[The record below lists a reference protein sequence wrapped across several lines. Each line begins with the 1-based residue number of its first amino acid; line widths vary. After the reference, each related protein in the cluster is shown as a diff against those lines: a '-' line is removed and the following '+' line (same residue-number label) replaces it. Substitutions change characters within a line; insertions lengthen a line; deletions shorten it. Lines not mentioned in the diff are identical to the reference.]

1 MTFTESNT
9 VESMLIDL
17 LSGRPP
23 TAGPL
28 TRDGQ
33 APYVTA
39 GRSRRGVGW
48 HYVAPAFLPRQPQDV
63 MIEDYVRAALIRLN
77 PGIAAQPE
85 RADEVIHRLRAIV
98 LAVRADGLIRA
109 NEEFTAWLRGDR
121 SMPFGPN
128 HEHVTV
134 RLIDFADLDA
144 NQYVATTQLT
154 FRAGPAERRVDIAL
168 FVNGFPLVIVEAKTP
183 VRAAVSWFDGAKQI
197 HDDYERFTPELFA
210 PNVFCVASEGKE
222 LRYGAIQMPL
232 ELWGPWRAGK
242 EVQLL
247 GEVELLGEGERERQK
262 KKFNFSEKVELLDE
276 GERGR
281 EKQKFNFSE
290 KVELLPLGAV
300 QRAAAAL
307 LRPNVVLDLLANFTI
322 FATDKKKRRLKIVAR
337 YQQVEAANQIV
348 QRVLAGAPRKGLIWH
363 FQGSGK
369 SLLMVF
375 AAQKLRM
382 QAALRNPTVLIV
394 VDRIDLDAQISATFH
409 ASDIPNLVKAE
420 SRAELERL
428 LHQDTRKIIITT
440 IFKFAEAGGVLNQR
454 DNIVV
459 LVDEAHRTQE
469 GDLGMKMRAALPNAF
484 LFGLTGTPIN
494 QRDRNTFYA
503 FGAMED
509 SRGYMSRY
517 GFEESIRDGATLPL
531 HFEPRL
537 IELHIDKQAID
548 DAYAELTGEL
558 SDLDRETLARA
569 AARMA
574 VLVKAPQRVEAICA
588 DIARHYQQK
597 VEPNGFKAM
606 VVTFDQESCLLYKA
620 ALDQHLPA
628 EASEIVISVSG
639 KERDDA
645 RYRPYKRDRD
655 AEERLLDRYR
665 DANDPLQILVVTA
678 KLLTGFDAPILQAM
692 YVDKPMR
699 DHTLLQAITRTN
711 RTYGDRKSHGLIV
724 DYLGVFDDV
733 AKSLTFD
740 EEGFRRVVTA
750 IEALKVRLP
759 DAMQRC
765 LAYFPGVDRAM
776 AGYEGLLAAQAC
788 LPNND
793 VRDAFAADYGVLG
806 DLWEALSPD
815 PMLAPYEQDYRWLS
829 QVYVSVQPTTGTG
842 GLIWHALGA
851 KTIDLIHENIHVYAV
866 RDDLDEIALDPD
878 LLEAIL
884 DTPDPNAKTRE
895 IEFKLAQRLRRHTGN
910 PRYRALSERLE
921 ALKERHEAGQLHSVE
936 FLKLL
941 LDLARDLLE
950 VEKETPP
957 EEDEDRGK
965 AALTELFEEVRTAD
979 TPIIV
984 ERLVGKIDEIV
995 RFVRFPGWQSTSAG
1009 EREVRKV
1016 LRKSLFDFKLH
1027 QDAELFEKA
1036 YGYVKQYY

>member
-1 MTFTESNT
+1 M
-9 VESMLIDL
+9 
-17 LSGRPP
+17 
-23 TAGPL
+23 A
-28 TRDGQ
+28 
-33 APYVTA
+33 
-39 GRSRRGVGW
+39 
-48 HYVAPAFLPRQPQDV
+48 
-63 MIEDYVRAALIRLN
+63 
-77 PGIAAQPE
+77 
-85 RADEVIHRLRAIV
+85 
-98 LAVRADGLIRA
+98 
-109 NEEFTAWLRGDR
+109 
-121 SMPFGPN
+121 
-128 HEHVTV
+128 
-134 RLIDFADLDA
+134 
-144 NQYVATTQLT
+144 
-154 FRAGPAERRVDIAL
+154 
-168 FVNGFPLVIVEAKTP
+168 
-183 VRAAVSWFDGAKQI
+183 
-197 HDDYERFTPELFA
+197 
-210 PNVFCVASEGKE
+210 
-222 LRYGAIQMPL
+222 
-232 ELWGPWRAGK
+232 
-242 EVQLL
+242 
-247 GEVELLGEGERERQK
+247 
-262 KKFNFSEKVELLDE
+262 
-276 GERGR
+276 
-281 EKQKFNFSE
+281 
-290 KVELLPLGAV
+290 
-300 QRAAAAL
+300 
-307 LRPNVVLDLLANFTI
+307 
-322 FATDKKKRRLKIVAR
+322 
-337 YQQVEAANQIV
+337 
-348 QRVLAGAPRKGLIWH
+348 
-363 FQGSGK
+363 
-369 SLLMVF
+369 
-375 AAQKLRM
+375 
-382 QAALRNPTVLIV
+382 
-394 VDRIDLDAQISATFH
+394 
-409 ASDIPNLVKAE
+409 
-420 SRAELERL
+420 
-428 LHQDTRKIIITT
+428 
-440 IFKFAEAGGVLNQR
+440 
-454 DNIVV
+454 
-459 LVDEAHRTQE
+459 
-469 GDLGMKMRAALPNAF
+469 MRAALPNAF

-503 FGAMED
+503 FGAAED

-548 DAYAELTGEL
+548 DAYAELTGAL
-558 SDLDRETLARA
+558 SDLDRETLSRA

-574 VLVKAPQRVEAICA
+574 VLVKVPERIQAICA

-639 KERDDA
+639 KEREDA

-655 AEERLLDRYR
+655 AEEKLLDRFR

-711 RTYGDRKSHGLIV
+711 RTYGDRKTHGLIV

-765 LAYFPGVDRAM
+765 LTYFPGVDRAV

-793 VRDAFAADYGVLG
+793 ARDAFAADYGVLG

-815 PMLAPYEQDYRWLS
+815 PILAPYEQDYRWLA

-866 RDDLDEIALDPD
+866 RDDLDEIVLDPD

-884 DTPDPNAKTRE
+884 GTPDPDAKTQE
-895 IEFKLAQRLRRHTGN
+895 IEFKLAQRLRRHMGN

-936 FLKLL
+936 FLKQL

-957 EEDEDRGK
+957 EEDEDRGR

-995 RFVRFPGWQSTSAG
+995 RFVRFPGWQNTSAG
-1009 EREVRKV
+1009 EREVRKA
-1016 LRKSLFDFKLH
+1016 LRRTLFDFKLH